1 MKNRT
6 VRIYNF
12 FPRLKWE
19 KISTPAVFS
28 FLALALSV
36 LLSCNGNKN
45 LPKLIK
51 GTMDLR
57 NTAVWNIKTDGALY
71 LRGEWEFYW
80 NHFLEPSNFP
90 NQIMPIFFDS
100 PSVWNG
106 NTVNGSK
113 IGGYGFATYRARIL
127 LPDSEHR
134 KLALKIQDQAHSWK
148 LYINGKFIKEWGKT
162 GTGPETSVPVLKT
175 DTVVFESDSESVEI
189 IFHVSNFHHRVG
201 GLRYEILFGPE
212 DRIFYEKQ
220 RVLITESYLFG
231 GFLMIAVYHF
241 AIFYF
246 RRRNLAPLFFG
257 LFCLSVMMYT
267 SSTGERV
274 IYNVFPDLFSWE
286 TSYRLEFA
294 WISCMSTFFILFFI
308 SLYPQKKNSFLSAV
322 SWISI
327 AVNTGYT
334 LMLAFTEPKF
344 FTEYLLV
351 LDLSR
356 ILIGS
361 TIIYYLIIYI
371 RHGKEGSLILLSGFL
386 ILFLCSIN
394 DTLAA
399 RSILHTPRMTK
410 GGLAVMLFMQAI
422 MLAKIFTKDYKM
434 AISLSESLSLTNQA
448 YSRFVPSEFLNLLD
462 KKSILDIQLGDQ
474 VQKEMTVLFSDIRSF
489 TSLSEKLSPKENF
502 QFLNAYLRRIVPHI
516 KNHNGFI
523 DKYIGDAMM
532 GLFPGNADDAL
543 QASISIQK
551 EIADYNRH
559 REQSGFPR
567 IKVGIGLHTGNLILG
582 TIGHRERMEGTV
594 ISDAVNLAS
603 RIEGLTKHY
612 GSGILISE
620 NTFDALEEP
629 LNYQF
634 RLLDNV
640 RVKGKT
646 DSVFVIEILDG
657 LSDDLIAKFLDTK
670 KEFETA
676 NLLYKQKAFEASI
689 SLFRKVLEANPND
702 TAAAFYLKR
711 AEYYLKYGTPP
722 EWENGEVFA
731 EK

>member
-1 MKNRT
+1 MKKPTDGTNQIFSNIKSEKIRAKTALYFILTALLILSFCAGSRT
-6 VRIYNF
+6 Q
-12 FPRLKWE
+12 PRL
-19 KISTPAVFS
+19 V
-28 FLALALSV
+28 
-36 LLSCNGNKN
+36 
-45 LPKLIK
+45 K
-51 GTMDLR
+51 GILDLR
-57 NTAVWNIKTDGALY
+57 NESAWDLKTDGIVQ

-80 NHFLEPSNFP
+80 KQFLEPSSFP
-90 NQIMPIFFDS
+90 NQITPIYFDS

-106 NTVNGSK
+106 NTVSGSK
-113 IGGYGFATYRARIL
+113 IGGYGYATYRARIL
-127 LPDSEHR
+127 LPSSEHR

-148 LYINGKFIKEWGKT
+148 LYINDKFIKEWGKT
-162 GTGPETSVPVLKT
+162 GTSPETSVPVLQT
-175 DTVVFESDSESVEI
+175 DTVVFESDSESVDI

-220 RVLITESYLFG
+220 RVLIMESYLFG

-274 IYNVFPDLFSWE
+274 VYNVFPDLFSWE
-286 TSYRLEFA
+286 NSYRLEFT
-294 WISCMSTFFILFFI
+294 WISCMSSFFILFFI
-308 SLYPQKKNSFLSAV
+308 SLYPQKQKSFLSV
-322 SWISI
+322 ISWISI
-327 AVNTGYT
+327 AVNTCYT
-334 LMLAFTEPKF
+334 LMLPFTEPKF
-344 FTEYLLV
+344 FTEFLLV

-356 ILIGS
+356 VLIGS
-361 TIIYYLIIYI
+361 TIIYYLIKYALQ
-371 RHGKEGSLILLSGFL
+371 GKEGSLILLSGFF

-462 KKSILDIQLGDQ
+462 KKSILDIELGDQ

-489 TSLSEKLSPKENF
+489 TSLSERLSPKENF
-502 QFLNAYLRRIVPHI
+502 QFLNAYLKRIVPHI

-559 REQSGFPR
+559 REQSGFSK

-646 DSVFVIEILDG
+646 DSIFVIEILDG
-657 LSDDLIAKFLDTK
+657 FPPQQIEKFLDTK
-670 KEFETA
+670 KDFETA
-676 NLLYKQKAFEASI
+676 NLLYKQKAFGASI
-689 SLFRKVLEANPND
+689 ELFRKVLSENPD
-702 TAAAFYLKR
+702 DSAAEFYLKR
-711 AEYYLKYGTPP
+711 AEYYQKYGTPP

>member
-6 VRIYNF
+6 VGIYNF
-12 FPRLKWE
+12 FSGLKWE
-19 KISTPAVFS
+19 KISSDAISS
-28 FLALALSV
+28 FLALALLV
-36 LLSCNGNKN
+36 LSFCSGNKN

-57 NTAVWNIKTDGALY
+57 NAAAWNINTDGVLY

-162 GTGPETSVPVLKT
+162 GTSPETSVPVLKT
-175 DTVVFESDSESVEI
+175 DTVVFDSDSESVEI

-212 DRIFYEKQ
+212 DRIFHEKQ
-220 RVLITESYLFG
+220 RVLIMESYLFG

-274 IYNVFPDLFSWE
+274 VYNVFPDIFSWE

-334 LMLAFTEPKF
+334 LILPFTEPKF

-361 TIIYYLIIYI
+361 TIIYYLITYI
-371 RHGKEGSLILLSGFL
+371 MQGKEGSLILLSGFL

-502 QFLNAYLRRIVPHI
+502 QFLNAYLKRIVPHI

-551 EIADYNRH
+551 EIAEYNRH

-657 LSDDLIAKFLDTK
+657 FPPHLIEKFLETK

-689 SLFRKVLEANPND
+689 ELFRKVLKDNPD
-702 TAAAFYLKR
+702 DSAAGFYLKR